1 MASRTSNP
9 TTCPVCS
16 KEFNAKREKVALN
29 QHIQRAA
36 ASKDPT
42 ISTTHQQWLDN
53 HTVHDDERQRARLA
67 ANSAHVQWWR
77 ASHPG
82 KYKEQNANAEKK
94 WKLQKQELESDDSNF
109 NDSPLVP
116 PSPVPSSPVLPS
128 LVSPSPV
135 SESHLMANPYY
146 LLSLLGMTINPA
158 VYTVAEVRESLKQ
171 IEDALDQKGSYVH
184 NYLIIYIYIFY
195 KYFVYYRFLLA
206 F

>member
-9 TTCPVCS
+9 TTCCPVCS
-16 KEFNAKREKVALN
+16 KEFSAKREKVALN

-67 ANSAHVQWWR
+67 ANSACVQRWR

-94 WKLQKQELESDDSNF
+94 RKLQKQELESDDSDF

-116 PSPVPSSPVLPS
+116 PSPVP
-128 LVSPSPV
+128 PSPV

-146 LLSLLGMTINPA
+146 LLSLLGTTINPA
-158 VYTVAEVRESLKQ
+158 AYTVAEVRESLKQ
-171 IEDALDQKGSYVH
+171 IEDALDQKGSDVH
-184 NYLIIYIYIFY
+184 NYPIIHIYIFY
-195 KYFVYYRFLLA
+195 KYTNHVLDS
-206 F
+206 